1 MLKRRFLFI
10 LCFVFVMAGCSSH
23 QMALT
28 KGQSSIEVT
37 KKSLA
42 LLSVKISNQYK
53 PNYQLDIMGALIC
66 PQSERCGHGA
76 VKHFHKIQIPYRIK
90 SVENS
95 FNEYLLSFELESGTY
110 NFHSIGAAYD
120 HFPITGGGSVPL
132 NYKLEIRS
140 NSITYLGHLDV
151 MMRERKND
159 SEVRAG
165 RFGPLLNQNP
175 AVGAYSGTYD
185 VVVEDKYDEDM
196 KLFISEYP
204 GLQKVKVEKSILPQ
218 WIRPENRPAN

>member
-1 MLKRRFLFI
+1 MFRSRLLFV
-10 LCFVFVMAGCSSH
+10 LCLFFAVAGCSGH

-28 KGQSSIEVT
+28 KGQPSIDVA
-37 KKSLA
+37 KKSIA
-42 LLSVKISNQYK
+42 LLSVKISNQHK

-66 PQSERCGHGA
+66 PQSERCGHGS

-95 FNEYLLSFELESGTY
+95 FNEYLLSFELESGTH

-132 NYKLEIRS
+132 NFKLKMKS

-151 MMRERKND
+151 VMRERKND

-165 RFGPLLNQNP
+165 RIGPLLDQNP
-175 AVGAYSGTYD
+175 VVGASSGTYD
-185 VVVEDKYDEDM
+185 VVVEDKFDEDM

-204 GLQKVKVEKSILPQ
+204 VLQKVRVEKSILPQ
-218 WIRPENRPAN
+218 WIRPENLPAN